1 MSEHLGPR
9 DTETR
14 RQDALYRLG
23 HDVDGWVATT
33 DTDTGTP
40 RLTPLS
46 FLWHEDALLFA
57 TTTSSP
63 TGRNLAA
70 NPVVQVGV
78 GLTRD
83 VVLVRG
89 TVDVTAASD
98 LDPTLGDAFAAKAG
112 FDPRRQTELYSYFRV
127 TPGSIQVWREEDELA
142 GRWIMRD
149 GTWVQAGPQSV
160 R

>member
-1 MSEHLGPR
+1 MPDIGPR
-9 DTETR
+9 GTETR

-23 HDVDGWVATT
+23 HDVDAWVATT
-33 DTDTGTP
+33 DTDTGAP

-46 FLWHEDALLFA
+46 FLWHDDALLFA
-57 TTTSSP
+57 TTTASP

-70 NPVVQVGV
+70 NPSVQVGI

-89 TVDVTAASD
+89 TVDVTPADA

-112 FDPRRQTELYSYFRV
+112 FDPRRQPGPYSFFRL
-127 TPGSIQVWREEDELA
+127 TPRSIQVWREADELA
-142 GRWIMRD
+142 GRWLMRD
-149 GTWVQAGPQSV
+149 GVWA
-160 R
+160 